1 MLLAFRGDGYR
12 FMKRIAGTALF
23 AISLLILP
31 LFAQTPDPKRADDL
45 SELIKE
51 VQTQQATI
59 AQNQAKI
66 DEKLATLG
74 ETIRE
79 ARIFSSR
86 GGH

>member
-1 MLLAFRGDGYR
+1 
-12 FMKRIAGTALF
+12 MKRILGTALF
-23 AISLLILP
+23 AMSLLILP
-31 LFAQTPDPKRADDL
+31 LFAQTPEAKKADEL
-45 SELIKE
+45 SALIKE
-51 VQTQQATI
+51 VQAQQVTI

-86 GGH
+86 GGR